1 VIPGFEESTAV
12 LVRFRLPLEIRHRL
26 LVGHLPEVRVKLP
39 DAPEVPRRLEADDLV
54 GLLLEFVDGV
64 RRTDRYCEDDTIGV
78 TSCFLRQALTV
89 DPVATPSSTTT
100 TVSSVRSGSA

>member
-78 TSCFLRQALTV
+78 TSLQLLEGR
-89 DPVATPSSTTT
+89 P
-100 TVSSVRSGSA
+100 